1 MELGENFWPDLH
13 DGKHYAAHASDAL
26 ALGPTDVDVLI
37 KVIDHVDDDDDDDD
51 DDASKTHVNCFI
63 CLCVFI

>member
-13 DGKHYAAHASDAL
+13 DGKHYVAHVSDAL

-51 DDASKTHVNCFI
+51 ASKTHVNCFI